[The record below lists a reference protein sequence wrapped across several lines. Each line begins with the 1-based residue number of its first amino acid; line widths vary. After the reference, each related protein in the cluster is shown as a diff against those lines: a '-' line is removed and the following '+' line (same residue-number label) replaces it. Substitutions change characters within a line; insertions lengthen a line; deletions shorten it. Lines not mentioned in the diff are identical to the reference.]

1 MLSFRPGF
9 TCKML
14 ALSKRSCSRSFSLLS
29 KFSPLWDGFILQ
41 GNSRLVFFLAT
52 FQYFT
57 TFAGREVS
65 TFFEKQC
72 FADLFLNDD
81 QLERLIERPLANLY
95 FQIQTKSKSSLKVD
109 LQNSEWD
116 IPEKIETGELRIYFL
131 KKPLEFLDLS
141 LYPGADLECKKRW

>member
-29 KFSPLWDGFILQ
+29 KFSLLWDGFILQ
-41 GNSRLVFFLAT
+41 GNSRLVFSFLAT
-52 FQYFT
+52 FHYFT

-65 TFFEKQC
+65 IFFEKQC

-81 QLERLIERPLANLY
+81 QLERLIERPLSNLY
-95 FQIQTKSKSSLKVD
+95 FEIQTKSKSSLKVD

-116 IPEKIETGELRIYFL
+116 NPEKIETGEVEDIFSEKTPGIFRFVTL
-131 KKPLEFLDLS
+131 PL
-141 LYPGADLECKKRW
+141 

>member
-29 KFSPLWDGFILQ
+29 KFSLLWDGFILQ
-41 GNSRLVFFLAT
+41 GNSRLVFFFFLAT

-65 TFFEKQC
+65 IFFEKQC

-81 QLERLIERPLANLY
+81 QLERLIERPLSNLY

-116 IPEKIETGELRIYFL
+116 IPEKIKTGEFEDIFSEKTTGIFRFVTLTL
-131 KKPLEFLDLS
+131 
-141 LYPGADLECKKRW
+141 